1 MTTTVE
7 AQVRTAPGPGSGEKN
22 SRIPLKHLSAVA
34 MRSPDVFWNLVRAE
48 ATKHIFAPRDRK
60 RLEGQSRHLKQV
72 SLKIVNSCNLRCKT
86 CGQWGETGYNWDKS
100 DEEIREI
107 VPFEIYRD
115 MVDQLAPRRPF
126 YYIWGGEPYLYPDIV
141 PLMEHMKKRRGLVG
155 IVTNGTMMAK
165 TADRL
170 VRAGVDMLM
179 LSVDGIGPVHNEI
192 RGEKRAWEMMME
204 GLDAVMEEKRR
215 QNSVKPYV
223 NVLATISR

>member
-86 CGQWGETGYNWDKS
+86 CGQWGETDFVEAWRWFKQAESLGNAAAAKELERLHCVMTD
-100 DEEIREI
+100 DE
-107 VPFEIYRD
+107 
-115 MVDQLAPRRPF
+115 
-126 YYIWGGEPYLYPDIV
+126 
-141 PLMEHMKKRRGLVG
+141 
-155 IVTNGTMMAK
+155 
-165 TADRL
+165 
-170 VRAGVDMLM
+170 
-179 LSVDGIGPVHNEI
+179 
-192 RGEKRAWEMMME
+192 
-204 GLDAVMEEKRR
+204 RR
-215 QNSVKPYV
+215 QILRP
-223 NVLATISR
+223 TG